1 MAKKQSLPVLPKS
14 GGGPVKFVVVLALAA
29 FVVLVFKAPAEAAQL
44 VKVVGAAFSGGAE
57 SLTTFADQVGG

>member
-14 GGGPVKFVVVLALAA
+14 GGGPVKFVGLLLLVGFVALVL
-29 FVVLVFKAPAEAAQL
+29 KAPAEAAQL

-57 SLTTFADQVGG
+57 SLATFANQVGG